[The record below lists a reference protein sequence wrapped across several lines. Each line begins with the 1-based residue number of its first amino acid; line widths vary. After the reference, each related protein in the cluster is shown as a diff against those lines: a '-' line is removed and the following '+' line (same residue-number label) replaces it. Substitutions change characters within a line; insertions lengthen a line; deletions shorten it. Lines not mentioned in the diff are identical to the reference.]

1 MGDALLQYEERYLV
15 SDWEQWNDPWELIR
29 GMPYCMSPA
38 PGYRHQSLNSVLL
51 AELIFQ
57 LKTCKKCKAIMPIDW
72 EIDEETVVQPDIL
85 ILCKPFE
92 GNRLRQA
99 PACLFE
105 ILSPSTQRKDRGI
118 KFQLYQEQ
126 GVPYYIMAD
135 PETRSTEAYQ
145 LGADGKYQPLD
156 ASPELILQLVDCRV
170 KLDMEGIWKSLE
182 A

>member
-1 MGDALLQYEERYLV
+1 MGEALLPYEERYRV
-15 SDWEQWNDPWELIR
+15 SDWEQWNDPWELIH

-38 PGYRHQSLNSVLL
+38 PAFKHQLLCSQLIVELGIQLRH
-51 AELIFQ
+51 
-57 LKTCKKCKAIMPIDW
+57 CPKCRAIIPIDW
-72 EIDEETVVQPDIL
+72 ETDEETVVQPDIL
-85 ILCKPFE
+85 ILCQPFE

-105 ILSPSTQRKDRGI
+105 ILSPSTQKKDRGI
-118 KFQLYQEQ
+118 KYQLYQEQ

-145 LGADGKYQPLD
+145 LGSDGKYQPLE
-156 ASPELILQLVDCRV
+156 STPELILHLGDCQV
-170 KLDMEGIWKSLE
+170 ILDMEAIWKSLE

>member
-1 MGDALLQYEERYLV
+1 
-15 SDWEQWNDPWELIR
+15 
-29 GMPYCMSPA
+29 MSPA
-38 PGYRHQSLNSVLL
+38 PAFRHQLL
-51 AELIFQ
+51 CSQIIVELGIQ
-57 LKTCKKCKAIMPIDW
+57 LRNCPKCRAIIPIDW

-126 GVPYYIMAD
+126 GVPYYIMVD
-135 PETRSTEAYQ
+135 PETCSTEAYQ
-145 LGADGKYQPLD
+145 LGEDGKYQPLET
-156 ASPELILQLVDCRV
+156 SPELILQLGDCQV